1 MQLKTMKVCPLRKFD
16 FFATAKDWLVANNEV
31 CPLRGEAFMGLQESV
46 QWVIK
51 NNVFN
56 GDVK

>member
-1 MQLKTMKVCPLRKFD
+1 MKVCPLRKFD
-16 FFATAKDWLVANNEV
+16 FFATAKDWLVANNEL